1 MNQNKKAWT
10 WKKSS
15 FTKKLAYDHTE
26 NPWYNFTLKE

>member
-1 MNQNKKAWT
+1 MDLE
-10 WKKSS
+10 KKSS